1 MTRRMIAVLL
11 ALVMSFELMSGAAY
25 AEETIAQEAMKSTD
39 QA

>member
-11 ALVMSFELMSGAAY
+11 PLVMSFAFMSGAAY
-25 AEETIAQEAMKSTD
+25 TNETIAEEAMKSTD

>member
-11 ALVMSFELMSGAAY
+11 ALVMSFALMSGAEY
-25 AEETIAQEAMKSTD
+25 ADETIAEKAMKSTD